1 MSTPQEPQSIR
12 DLIEQKIQEGR
23 VAMRPRWHFV
33 LRAVLAVLG
42 VLLVLL
48 VGLYLVSFV
57 VFVARTTDIGFLPEF
72 GLRGVGYFLYS
83 LPWVVIG
90 IAFVFVIVLEVL
102 VRRYAFAYR
111 RPLLYTVVGGLMFV
125 ALGGAALAYY
135 TPIHGPSH
143 RLPIAQPV
151 YRHYESLPV
160 REVKRGRVVEMHDGE
175 PEIRMVAPSVR
186 PDVRASEER
195 EGKRVRVRTNKA
207 TKKAQGRELRVGDDV
222 MIFGEDDGDD
232 IRAFGIRRLNGDR
245 D

>member
-33 LRAVLAVLG
+33 LRAALAVLG
-42 VLLVLL
+42 VVLVLL

-72 GLRGVGYFLYS
+72 GMRGVGYFLYS
-83 LPWVVIG
+83 LPWLVIG
-90 IAFVFVIVLEVL
+90 IAFVFVLVLEVL

-111 RPLLYTVVGGLMFV
+111 RPLLYTVVAGLVFV

-151 YRHYESLPV
+151 YQHYESLPV
-160 REVKRGRVVEMHDGE
+160 HEVKRGRVVEMHNGE
-175 PEIRMVAPSVR
+175 PEIRIAPPMAR
-186 PDVRASEER
+186 PAIHPGEER
-195 EGKRVRVRTNKA
+195 EGKRIRVRTNKG
-207 TKKAQGRELRVGDDV
+207 TKKAQGRELRVGDDI
-222 MIFGEDDGDD
+222 MIFGEEDGDD
-232 IRAFGIRRLNGDR
+232 IRAFGIRRLNVDR